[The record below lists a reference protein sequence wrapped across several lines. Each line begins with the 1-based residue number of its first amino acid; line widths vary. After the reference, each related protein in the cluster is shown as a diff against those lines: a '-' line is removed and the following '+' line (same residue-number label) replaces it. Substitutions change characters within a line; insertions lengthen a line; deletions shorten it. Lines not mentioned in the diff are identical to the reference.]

1 MLTAEAR
8 EAAKAEYLNYIR
20 RLNLTEL
27 IATLTASDGKVSWE
41 VRITKRGGEYF
52 EVCGRSSRLDLYLM
66 PTIGGY
72 LVAVPNYQRAGLV
85 PEDCNEGDIMEY
97 CDIDNRIDAITLAT
111 AVRYLIRRGF
121 ADGPQG

>member
-52 EVCGRSSRLDLYLM
+52 EVCGRSSRLDLYLRE
-66 PTIGGY
+66 TVHGNY
-72 LVAVPNYQRAGLV
+72 LVAVPNYQRSGLV
-85 PEDCNEGDIMEY
+85 PEDCGPDDIMEY
-97 CDIDNRIDAITLAT
+97 CDIDNLADATTLAV
-111 AVRYLIRRGF
+111 AIRYLIRKGF
-121 ADGPQG
+121 VD